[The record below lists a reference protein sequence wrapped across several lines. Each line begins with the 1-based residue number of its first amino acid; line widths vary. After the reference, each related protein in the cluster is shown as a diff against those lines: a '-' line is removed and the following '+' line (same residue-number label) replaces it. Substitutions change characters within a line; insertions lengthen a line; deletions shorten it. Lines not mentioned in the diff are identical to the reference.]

1 MSHKAI
7 KVANKFIMSRYR
19 LTDIECRLIFHIIGR
34 IKTDDNEFVA
44 YEYTAKELMAAIGVA
59 ANNRSYFF
67 GVVDNLFQ
75 KIISIDEETGWVKYH
90 WFDIVRW
97 RREDDVLVLRFN
109 DELKPYLLQLRREF
123 TLLDLQCMMK
133 LSVHSRRIYM
143 LAKKDEWQHRDKRI
157 SIPEFLDVVGL
168 GKGYLKFQNLKDR
181 VLIPAVKEINELSD
195 IFLEITPD
203 KTTRKGKAYRD
214 LIFTA
219 RLKKE
224 VKALPAP
231 TTAAAKTTAAP
242 KQQEPNHV
250 EIEKARRA
258 EGARRK
264 KEYEDKKWEQLDE
277 KDKDQYRATAESNFL
292 NKDKAEVEE
301 DAKIQYINSELH
313 LKDKYHVFLDALSLS
328 MSHAWEQWEE
338 RLREENKQAAS
349 GEVA

>member
-7 KVANKFIMSRYR
+7 KVANKFVMSRYR

-133 LSVHSRRIYM
+133 LSVHGRRIYM

-157 SIPEFLDVVGL
+157 SIAEFLEVVGL

-195 IFLEITPD
+195 IVLEITPD
-203 KTTRKGKAYRD
+203 KNTRKGKAFRD

-219 RLKKE
+219 RLKKD
-224 VKALPAP
+224 VKALSAPTVEVKVQPAP
-231 TTAAAKTTAAP
+231 VAETPEAAKARKRREA
-242 KQQEPNHV
+242 
-250 EIEKARRA
+250 EIKEAERR
-258 EGARRK
+258 
-264 KEYEDKKWEQLDE
+264 
-277 KDKDQYRATAESNFL
+277 ESI
-292 NKDKAEVEE
+292 
-301 DAKIQYINSELH
+301 AKISKEL
-313 LKDKYHVFLDALSLS
+313 DKYLDKRWTALSDDDRSQYMVVSESQQRGLKA
-328 MSHAWEQWEE
+328 MGVALPHGVE
-338 RLREENKQAAS
+338 RDAQILFSDDLMKTDSEYARLYARYDGLKS
-349 GEVA
+349 RP